1 VKNNLENIDEL
12 FKQTFDGFEAN
23 VDPSVW
29 SGIQS
34 SIGSSSAASSAAGVA
49 GKSIALKIVAG
60 VIALGTVAAGTYFVS
75 ENLNEN
81 GTEVA
86 VNTPLEVTKVKEE
99 KSIIVLENH
108 KEQDAEKTLVD
119 TDLVKEIQENNS
131 EALLGAD
138 ILEASSEIVKPIKKE
153 ASPVLVQETVSTNSS
168 GVNTPT
174 VISEKTNNSK
184 EEAAPEIKVEEQ
196 VVVKSENVSSERS
209 AEDNWRNK
217 GEVEFVEEVNV
228 PSINK
233 EKIPRTLSPNG
244 DGIGDVVRIEGE
256 NIKEFKATILNMSN
270 GKTIFEWN
278 LLDGFWD
285 GSDMSG
291 DKVPPGTYMLVV
303 IASGEDGKPIEPI
316 QLSITVYK

>member
-1 VKNNLENIDEL
+1 VKKDLENIDEV
-12 FKQTFDGFEAN
+12 FKKAFDGFESN
-23 VDPSVW
+23 VDPSIW
-29 SGIQS
+29 SNVQN
-34 SIGSSSAASSAAGVA
+34 SIGSSAASSSVGAIA

-60 VIALGTVAAGTYFVS
+60 VIALGTIATGTHFAL
-75 ENLNEN
+75 ENDEEKKNEI
-81 GTEVA
+81 A

-99 KSIIVLENH
+99 KSIIVLENY

-119 TDLVKEIQENNS
+119 NDPLKEVQENNS

-153 ASPVLVQETVSTNSS
+153 ASPVLVQETSSTNSS

-196 VVVKSENVSSERS
+196 VVVNSEKVSSERS
-209 AEDNWRNK
+209 AEDNWRNEE
-217 GEVEFVEEVNV
+217 EVEFVEEVHK

-233 EKIPRTLSPNG
+233 AKIPRTISPNG
-244 DGIGDVVRIEGE
+244 DGIGDVIKIEGE

-291 DKVPPGTYMLVV
+291 DKVLPGTYMLVV
-303 IASGEDGKPIEPI
+303 IASGEDGKPIDAI
-316 QLSITVYK
+316 KQAITVLK